1 MRFSHNARVECD
13 KKYILVILVDNT
25 LDVDYDEVGLR
36 NVLDQRDSIVV

>member
-1 MRFSHNARVECD
+1 MRFGHNAQSECD
-13 KKYILVILVDNT
+13 KKYILVIQVDNT